1 MMIVTVMMKPVDDYH
16 PAHVDADDCDDH
28 EMMIILL
35 TVDDILDIDAVAAN
49 DGDGVEV
56 DRPTQLIFFY
66 SCQQT
71 DTNDMAGQSSK
82 GKWVD

>member
-1 MMIVTVMMKPVDDYH
+1 MPKNLPSLWST
-16 PAHVDADDCDDH
+16 
-28 EMMIILL
+28 
-35 TVDDILDIDAVAAN
+35 VAAI

-82 GKWVD
+82 GNGWTKIENLAKGRVD